1 MNARIAL
8 SALFLL
14 LACAGCEDKET
25 RAWYAPPDTS
35 VPSRE
40 PAKSAPGL
48 VGTWELSGGTGTWYI
63 HFGKDGTWR
72 ITDDR
77 AGTKDHVYGSYTAD
91 DSSFQ
96 GDMTN
101 PGVGTGSI
109 SGYYN
114 GKSLA
119 LDFAENWH
127 TPTKHVSYTGK
138 KL

>member
-1 MNARIAL
+1 MARIPL
-8 SALFLL
+8 LLLLVLFLV
-14 LACAGCEDKET
+14 GCEDKET
-25 RAWYAPPDTS
+25 RSWYAPPDTS
-35 VPSRE
+35 TPSRE

-48 VGTWELSGGTGTWYI
+48 IGTWELTNGATTWYM
-63 HFGKDGTWR
+63 HFLKDGTWR

-77 AGTKDHVYGSYTAD
+77 AGTKDHVYGTYTAD

-96 GDMTN
+96 GDMTE

-114 GKSLA
+114 GRSLS
-119 LDFAENWH
+119 LDFVQNWNS
-127 TPTKHVSYTGK
+127 PPKHVSYSGK

>member
-1 MNARIAL
+1 MKARIAL
-8 SALFLL
+8 SALCLL

-40 PAKSAPGL
+40 PARAAHGL
-48 VGTWELSGGTGTWYI
+48 IGTWELAGGTGTWYI
-63 HFGKDGTWR
+63 HFLKDGTWR

-77 AGTKDHVYGSYTAD
+77 EGTKERVHGSYAAD

-101 PGVGTGSI
+101 PGVGTGKIEGKIDGDLI
-109 SGYYN
+109 S
-114 GKSLA
+114 
-119 LDFAENWH
+119 LDFVEYWH
-127 TPTKHVSYTGK
+127 TPAKHVPYTGE

>member
-1 MNARIAL
+1 MRTL
-8 SALFLL
+8 PLL
-14 LACAGCEDKET
+14 LLPLLLCAGCEDKET
-25 RAWYAPPDTS
+25 RSWYAPPDTS

-48 VGTWELSGGTGTWYI
+48 IGDWELTNGTHTWYA
-63 HFGKDGTWR
+63 HFLKDGTWR

-77 AGTKDHVYGSYTAD
+77 AGTKDHVYGTYTAD

-114 GKSLA
+114 GKSLS

-127 TPTKHVSYTGK
+127 TPVKHVSYTGK